1 MFAYSMREKTN
12 AHRQLHDDVP
22 EPTKQRRLAEV
33 IATFNPNPNL
43 NPDLNPDLNPN
54 PNPNLNPNPNP
65 NPNPNRGAAAA
76 ARRARRH
83 PCATPG

>member
-33 IATFNPNPNL
+33 IATFNPNPN
-43 NPDLNPDLNPN
+43 PKP
-54 PNPNLNPNPNP
+54 
-65 NPNPNRGAAAA
+65 
-76 ARRARRH
+76 
-83 PCATPG
+83 